1 MNVSLSPALVDFVKT
16 KVESG
21 LYNSTSE
28 VVREA
33 LRLLQE
39 QDEKKAALKAA
50 LQAGYDAYKT
60 GHYEG
65 VKDYD
70 MDGTSQFTSV
80 EEMKVELDRR
90 VASAKQGNFVTVEEL
105 RKKYGGEIEEK
116 ADLEKIKREQGFTG
130 IDKDKMTKLA
140 QQANIE
146 EPLEDLLN
154 MLTP

>member
-1 MNVSLSPALVDFVKT
+1 MSTVELKTQIHDYVERLEDEGFV
-16 KVESG
+16 
-21 LYNSTSE
+21 
-28 VVREA
+28 
-33 LRLLQE
+33 
-39 QDEKKAALKAA
+39 
-50 LQAGYDAYKT
+50 QAIHTILGTHIAGKS
-60 GHYEG
+60 EG

-70 MDGTSQFTSV
+70 MDGKPQFASA
-80 EEMKVELDRR
+80 EEMKTELDRR
-90 VASAKQGNFVTVEEL
+90 LASAKQGNFSTPEEL
-105 RKKYGGEIEEK
+105 REKYKSQIEEK